1 VVRLRSRNTR
11 GGVRIA
17 EAAPTHPVHLD
28 ELDHRL
34 IDALRA
40 NGRTA
45 FRPLAAQ
52 LGVSEATVRNR
63 YSRLVEGNVLQVT
76 AVTNPMALGYDAVAM
91 LGLSVQGPP
100 EAVADELKGW
110 EEAVY
115 VVVVAGRFDLLVE
128 VVARDRRDLLALMSR
143 IRMLEAVTSS
153 ETFLYLDLRKYDFG
167 TA

>member
-1 VVRLRSRNTR
+1 MGTR
-11 GGVRIA
+11 V
-17 EAAPTHPVHLD
+17 EAAPAAHLD

-34 IDALRA
+34 IAALRA
-40 NGRTA
+40 NGRA
-45 FRPLAAQ
+45 PFRPLAAQ
-52 LGVSEATVRNR
+52 LGVSEATLRNR
-63 YSRLVEGNVLQVT
+63 YARLVEANVLQVT

-91 LGLSVQGPP
+91 LGLSVSGPP
-100 EAVADELKGW
+100 EAVADELSRW

-128 VVARDRRDLLALMSR
+128 VVAHDRRDLLALMNR
-143 IRMLEAVTSS
+143 VRALERVTAS

>member
-1 VVRLRSRNTR
+1 V
-11 GGVRIA
+11 GQA
-17 EAAPTHPVHLD
+17 ELTEHVHLD

-40 NGRTA
+40 NGRTP
-45 FRPLAAQ
+45 FRPLATQ

-63 YSRLVEGNVLQVT
+63 YARLVEGNVLQVT

-100 EAVADELKGW
+100 DAVADELKRW

-128 VVARDRRDLLALMSR
+128 VVARDRRDLLALMNR
-143 IRMLEAVTSS
+143 IRSLESVTAS

>member
-1 VVRLRSRNTR
+1 M
-11 GGVRIA
+11 G
-17 EAAPTHPVHLD
+17 EAGIGPAPAAQLD

-34 IDALRA
+34 IAALRV
-40 NGRTA
+40 NGRA
-45 FRPLAAQ
+45 PLRPLAAE
-52 LGVSEATVRNR
+52 LGVSEATLRNR
-63 YSRLVEGNVLQVT
+63 YARLVEANVLQVT

-91 LGLSVQGPP
+91 LGLSVTGPP
-100 EAVADELKGW
+100 EAIADELSRW

-128 VVARDRRDLLALMSR
+128 IVARDRRDLLALMNRVRS
-143 IRMLEAVTSS
+143 LDGVTGS